1 MQALGSESELIR
13 DRAARVLGKIG
24 ARAAVEPLIQT
35 INEDDLVRVK
45 AVRALAMI
53 GDAKSSAKTLIQALN
68 DKSNEVQKAA
78 KEALEQ
84 LREIKKFYSTLRKN
98 VNYVNS

>member
-1 MQALGSESELIR
+1 
-13 DRAARVLGKIG
+13 
-24 ARAAVEPLIQT
+24 
-35 INEDDLVRVK
+35 
-45 AVRALAMI
+45 MI